1 LTLFQSIRNFQE
13 NLKHEQSQIEQIKR
27 CSNQNKP
34 KTMNWEK
41 CRDFGLVVHESGST
55 LRLYYTPY
63 NSEILLMQGW
73 QPQFVSANWQG
84 NSLIVKQMNQYGQLQ
99 VYIYSDFYSYHLVC

>member
-1 LTLFQSIRNFQE
+1 MT
-13 NLKHEQSQIEQIKR
+13 
-27 CSNQNKP
+27 
-34 KTMNWEK
+34 WEK

-63 NSEILLMQGW
+63 NSETILLQGW

-84 NSLIVKQMNQYGQLQ
+84 NNLIVKQINQYGQMQ
-99 VYIYSDFYSYHLVC
+99 VYIYSGFYNYHLVR